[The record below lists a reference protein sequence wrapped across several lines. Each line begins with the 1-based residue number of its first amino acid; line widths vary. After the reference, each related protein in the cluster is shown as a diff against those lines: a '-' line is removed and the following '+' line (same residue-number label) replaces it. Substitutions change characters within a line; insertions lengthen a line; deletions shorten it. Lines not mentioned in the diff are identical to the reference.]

1 MLSGMEKKVQ
11 NNYQLTKSSADTV
24 SAEARHAYAAVP
36 LQRRAGDDDGEILPQ
51 RDYHATPLFKV
62 PASTV
67 QRVKPA
73 NALDN
78 IYKEV
83 EKDNHTNIHVDL
95 LGHDQRDLIPQKPNS
110 YNNVKAGKTW
120 ETGATVFDLDTGMG
134 EKYTDWNINGH
145 VLQWDYSYTKLGAKQ
160 GFALPVSCIE
170 STEHIMHH
178 TQNSMN
184 IPDYPDVSGKSVS
197 LGFGNKSTKNNDVVA
212 DISSDDVSTIDY
224 KKYTSFDFSKAPL
237 GLNEGMLV
245 IDPSNPKSSLH
256 AVVVVG
262 VNTKTGQVIVVERN
276 AGSTTGDNIYVDKNW
291 LLNAYDSPAAFLSS
305 MNNKKMIIGK
315 LVAN

>member
-1 MLSGMEKKVQ
+1 MQKQSSDTVQ
-11 NNYQLTKSSADTV
+11 KTKSIADSV
-24 SAEARHAYAAVP
+24 SAGAQQSYAAVP
-36 LQRRAGDDDGEILPQ
+36 LQRRAGEEDSELFPMQ
-51 RDYHATPLFKV
+51 EHRATSVFKI
-62 PASTV
+62 PASPV
-67 QRVKPA
+67 QRVKPG

-83 EKDNHTNIHVDL
+83 EKGNHSNIHVDS
-95 LGHDQRDLIPQKPNS
+95 LGSDQRDLIPQKGSS

-120 ETGATVFDLDTGMG
+120 ETGATVFDLDTVSG
-134 EKYTDWNINGH
+134 EKYTDWIINPH
-145 VLQWDYSYTKLGAKQ
+145 VLQWGFSNTKLGAVQ

-178 TQNSMN
+178 TKNSMN
-184 IPDYPDVSGKSVS
+184 IPDYPDKSKKSVG
-197 LGFGNKSTKNNDVVA
+197 LGFQNIKNSTNEGVA
-212 DISSDDVSTIDY
+212 DISKDDVAKVDY

-237 GLNEGMLV
+237 NLNEGMLV
-245 IDPSNPKSSLH
+245 IDPDNPTASLH

-305 MNNKKMIIGK
+305 MNNVKMIIGK